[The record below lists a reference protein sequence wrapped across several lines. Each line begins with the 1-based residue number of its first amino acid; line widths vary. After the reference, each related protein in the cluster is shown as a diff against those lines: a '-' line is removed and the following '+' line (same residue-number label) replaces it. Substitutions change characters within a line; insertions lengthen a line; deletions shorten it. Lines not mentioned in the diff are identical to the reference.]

1 MNCDLDRL
9 FGPLARAIP
18 TSPNESFVFS
28 SETLPVPPAHMVT
41 ERLYIQKGGH
51 AYESRFYTDALWF
64 FAHKRTYR
72 ELALLILAIV
82 FHPEPIRVQLELTHP
97 ASEIKNIFIEFD
109 YQNTSAFVS
118 SYITRPYRFEYFP
131 DKTDRHPWVGLPI
144 DRFDLPSFWLT
155 NKEDNIG
162 RQEEWNN
169 RDTIIGFGNDR
180 ASVMLAQFLLDASRP
195 QNKLN
200 EYEFESDA
208 GWRSLGRWSA
218 EARLWLPGSA
228 AWNPDEW

>member
-1 MNCDLDRL
+1 MNCDLERL
-9 FGPLARAIP
+9 FGTLARAIP
-18 TSPNESFVFS
+18 TSLNESFVFS
-28 SETLPVPPAHMVT
+28 SETLPAPPAHMVT

-51 AYESRFYTDALWF
+51 AYESRFYADALWF

-82 FHPEPIRVQLELTHP
+82 FHPEPIKVQLELTHP
-97 ASEIKNIFIEFD
+97 ASEIKLLVIQVDQDTF
-109 YQNTSAFVS
+109 AS
-118 SYITRPYRFEYFP
+118 SGYTTRPHRFEYSP
-131 DKTDRHPWVGLPI
+131 DKTDRHPWVGLPFDPI
-144 DRFDLPSFWLT
+144 DLPCFWLT

-162 RQEEWNN
+162 RQEEWDN

-200 EYEFESDA
+200 EYEFEGDA
-208 GWRSLGRWSA
+208 GWRNLGRWSA